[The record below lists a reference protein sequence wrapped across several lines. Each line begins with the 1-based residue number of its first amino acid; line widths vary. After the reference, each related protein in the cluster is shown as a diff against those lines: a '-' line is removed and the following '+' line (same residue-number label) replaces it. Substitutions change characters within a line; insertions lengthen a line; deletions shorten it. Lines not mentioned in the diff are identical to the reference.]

1 MELDTTQLLLVG
13 ALVAGLLLLL
23 LMRRLKRPVDR
34 FDDEDLF
41 EGAQEPESS
50 SEGVLDVAEEAKA
63 QRKRRKRETRG
74 NGACSHFWEVTG
86 FPPDRIGT
94 HVNLSCKKCGAKKT
108 VTVEESGPMLRER
121 DDVREAVRRARG
133 E

>member
-1 MELDTTQLLLVG
+1 MNLDTTQLLLIG
-13 ALVAGLLLLL
+13 GLVAGVLLLLV
-23 LMRRLKRPVDR
+23 MRRLSRPVDR

-41 EGAQEPESS
+41 EGASEQDSS
-50 SEGVLDVAEEAKA
+50 SDGVSDVAEETKA
-63 QRKRRKRETRG
+63 QRKRRKREARG

-94 HVNLSCKKCGAKKT
+94 HVNLGCKKCGAKKT